1 MEPHAFE
8 TPPLPLPPKAP
19 AAPAPVRRANSIR
32 RTSSIDVWWPEG
44 RGGAMQLVGRARDL
58 VTGPDGV
65 LVRDEDALRA
75 TVDMERT
82 IHTIDAE
89 PPRPAIKEL
98 VGQRGGGRLR
108 AALEAAL
115 PLEVAGAT
123 PLNLLVD
130 DISGSSLIA
139 GWAWSQWDPNWGAEL
154 LRMKADPAHAQMFNR
169 VDICSGLRAGS
180 SGLDLIAEGAPT
192 ASLRHPDDPDGW
204 HAMPDIEGASMRRA
218 RRIDVSLD
226 GQTIRIEAA
235 FQDSATTPAGPRAA
249 LHEYR
254 IFAEADLEFR
264 LTALRAEPRVLP
276 FAECPAAAGNAGR
289 LIGTPLQAL
298 RTAVPIEL
306 KGTVGCTHLNDAL
319 RGLADVPT
327 LVARLRA
334 AMAERRA
341 TAGAHN
347 L

>member
-1 MEPHAFE
+1 MEPDRLE
-8 TPPLPLPPKAP
+8 TLPPPPKAP
-19 AAPAPVRRANSIR
+19 AAPAPVRRPNTIR

-44 RGGAMQLVGRARDL
+44 RQGAMRLVGRARDL
-58 VTGPDGV
+58 VTGPDGGV
-65 LVRDEDALRA
+65 LFRDEDVLRA
-75 TVDMERT
+75 TVDMART
-82 IHTIDAE
+82 IHTIEAE
-89 PPRPAIKEL
+89 PARPAIRDL

-108 AALEAAL
+108 AALEQAL
-115 PLEVAGAT
+115 PREVADAT

-139 GWAWSQWDPNWGAEL
+139 GWAWSQQDPNWGTEL

-192 ASLRHPDDPDGW
+192 AELRRPDDPDGW
-204 HAMPDIEGASMRRA
+204 HAMLDIDGAAMRRA

-226 GQTIRIEAA
+226 GRTIHIEAA

-254 IFAEADLEFR
+254 VMAEADFDFR
-264 LTALRAEPRVLP
+264 LTALVAEPRVLP
-276 FAECPAAAGNAGR
+276 FAECPAAAGNAAR
-289 LIGTPLQAL
+289 LIGTPLRDL
-298 RTAVPIEL
+298 RTVVPIEL
-306 KGTVGCTHLNDAL
+306 KGTIGCTHLNDAL

-327 LVARLRA
+327 LVAHLRA
-334 AMAERRA
+334 AVS
-341 TAGAHN
+341 